1 MRIGQTIAP
10 FNRHRKYTTRE
21 TQEEH
26 PPQNCKN
33 VSSRLISPWQLLSFP
48 FGRPLT
54 ARFRDE
60 PDQAC
65 EMYVGTNRQAALL
78 HIDPHD

>member
-1 MRIGQTIAP
+1 MRIGRDFTVQQTPKI
-10 FNRHRKYTTRE
+10 HYTRDK
-21 TQEEH
+21 EEH